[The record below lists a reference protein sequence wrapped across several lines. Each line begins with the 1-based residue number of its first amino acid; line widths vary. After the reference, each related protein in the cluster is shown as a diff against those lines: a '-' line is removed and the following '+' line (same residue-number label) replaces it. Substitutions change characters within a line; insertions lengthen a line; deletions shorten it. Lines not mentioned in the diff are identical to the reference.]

1 MIDYFQKLL
10 YLPATPSQGTV
21 VPDDLVVRYPDP
33 PEKLQ
38 AILQRIPDT
47 GIVLYQYK
55 REIGM
60 SNAWRYWA
68 MDMMENGFDTPG
80 IVQLA
85 GEDMDISF
93 SQFSQLLETIFKE
106 LGLDIPDE
114 TAYRAYAICI
124 ADEVLRGERTARDG
138 FELLAQADC
147 YSNYSRA
154 FEFFYVFLDY
164 ADEII
169 AGYINGGGVRKD
181 NMDEWMHQYFEKC
194 VQANKKYCLIQ
205 TV

>member
-1 MIDYFQKLL
+1 MIDYFQKLISL
-10 YLPATPSQGTV
+10 RATPSQGTV

-38 AILQRIPDT
+38 AILQRVPNT

-55 REIGM
+55 RGIGM
-60 SNAWRYWA
+60 SKEWRYWA

-85 GEDMDISF
+85 GEDLNVSF
-93 SQFSQLLETIFKE
+93 SQFSQLLDTIFRE
-106 LGLDIPDE
+106 LGIDLPDE
-114 TAYRAYAICI
+114 IVYGAYAFCI
-124 ADEVLRGERTARDG
+124 ADEVLRGERTARNG
-138 FELLAQADC
+138 FELLSQAEIDT
-147 YSNYSRA
+147 NYSRSFA
-154 FEFFYVFLDY
+154 FFYVFLDF

-169 AGYINGGGVRKD
+169 AGYIDGGVVRKD
-181 NMDEWMHQYFEKC
+181 NMEEWMHLYFEKF
-194 VQANKKYCLIQ
+194 VQANEKYCPIR